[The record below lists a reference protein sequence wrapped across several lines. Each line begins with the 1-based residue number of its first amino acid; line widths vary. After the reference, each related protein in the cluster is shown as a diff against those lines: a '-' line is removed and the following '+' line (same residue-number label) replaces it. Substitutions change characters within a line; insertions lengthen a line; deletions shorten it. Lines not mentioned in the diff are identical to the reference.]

1 MSIVLDI
8 GTRHLRSLRC
18 EGGRLI
24 GRKNHAVYVALPDQP
39 NQRRML
45 EKASIG
51 YATCSGGLLV
61 IGQAAL
67 ETADLL
73 QVPCIP
79 LLMNSQLPEADP
91 VARQVLTSL
100 IDCLLPPALEEG
112 DRCWTVIPG
121 AIDDDLSAER
131 RFFTQLIRLRGYQP
145 RFFSPGLAVALAE
158 LESTGFCGVVCDFGA
173 GVTRTTLAI
182 RGRESISTC
191 IRKGSNW
198 IDERVAESEECI
210 LWDSDGHRYL
220 NSVAISRWKQANL
233 VSVLKPVTE
242 REQRLSLVCE
252 ELITETLRSLDRQLA
267 GKSVVSTIP
276 GPLPLICSGG
286 LSRLSGFPELL
297 HDMTR
302 KANLPIEISEVRRC
316 SDADFT
322 VCRGGLILDELERMA
337 GLARVA

>member
-1 MSIVLDI
+1 MSIVLDV

-18 EGGRLI
+18 EGGRLV

-39 NQRRML
+39 NQIRML
-45 EKASIG
+45 EKASIR
-51 YATCSGGLLV
+51 YATCAGGVLV

-79 LLMNSQLPEADP
+79 LLADSRLPQADP
-91 VARQVLTSL
+91 VARQVLTTL
-100 IDCLLPPALEEG
+100 VDCLLPPALEEG
-112 DRCWTVIPG
+112 DLCWTVIPG
-121 AIDDDLSAER
+121 AIHDDDSAER

-158 LESTGFCGVVCDFGA
+158 LEASGFNGVVCDFGA
-173 GVTRTTLAI
+173 GVTRTTFADH
-182 RGRESISTC
+182 GRELISTC
-191 IRKGSNW
+191 LPKGSNW

-220 NSVAISRWKQANL
+220 NSVAVTRWKQANI

-242 REQRLSLVCE
+242 REQRLTLVCE
-252 ELITETLRSLDRQLA
+252 ELIAETLQTFNRKLA
-267 GKSVVSTIP
+267 EHGVHSSIRR
-276 GPLPLICSGG
+276 PLPLVCSGG
-286 LSRLSGFPELL
+286 LSRLSGFPELV
-297 HDMTR
+297 HEMTR

-316 SDADFT
+316 SDADYT

-337 GLARVA
+337 GMARVA